1 MTEDKLENLLRE
13 TRFENNEHKE
23 ALWGKLQRKEQEM
36 KDKFSRLQEIL
47 ADAQLVK
54 ELEAIQTA
62 EDAQNWFGGHGV
74 ELSISEVKELGQ
86 VLSGDDVKDAK
97 KVELDLDDL
106 EDVAGGF
113 GIKSNQS
120 EFISEIG
127 RRLQGGYAFSG
138 SGLVSVEDKGEETMK
153 LAIKW

>member
-47 ADAQLVK
+47 ADAHLVR
-54 ELEAIQTA
+54 ELEAVQTR
-62 EDAQNWFGGHGV
+62 EDAQMWFSGHGV
-74 ELSISEVKELGQ
+74 ELSISEVAELGQ
-86 VLSGDDVKDAK
+86 ALAGADVKDAK
-97 KVELDLDDL
+97 KVELDLDEL
-106 EDVAGGF
+106 EDVAGGQ
-113 GIKSNQS
+113 GAISNQS
-120 EFISEIG
+120 AFITELG
-127 RRLQGGYAFSG
+127 KRLQGGYAFSG